1 MTDNNTQ
8 SASST
13 LLVVPHGTDRA
24 AEGRRRAA
32 LLLARSPQETDL
44 VLRGG
49 HPDLIELSAPEG
61 KERIGIAQVREVI
74 HQAQFAPAQASQKVC
89 LLPRAEQ
96 LTPEAA
102 NALLKVL
109 EEPPR
114 GLVFLFLAENPG
126 DLLSTIVS
134 RSQVVRV
141 KPTIE
146 SHSISR
152 LIASGYKEDEA
163 RYLMEVV
170 ESEAE
175 LDSFLSHQVDLVSA
189 RKEATAVAGEATT
202 SELVT
207 LAIGDDPI
215 VRREATALFVKR
227 LIRGERELAVA
238 GAISISRAGR
248 AISISRTGRE
258 AAARLLNQLLNVS
271 FSALRDGV
279 REEDDPHAQGS
290 FLSSIDPQVWSD
302 TCRRIQ
308 RAQRALDRYT
318 YLDGIFLSLFL
329 GMIRGE

>member
-175 LDSFLSHQVDLVSA
+175 LDNFLSHQVDLVSA

-202 SELVT
+202 SELVALT
-207 LAIGDDPI
+207 IGDDPI

-248 AISISRTGRE
+248 E

-271 FSALRDGV
+271 FSALRDRV